1 VSEWTEL
8 GQLVAGLLVIACVFY
23 LLGVLWRR

>member
-1 VSEWTEL
+1 MTEWVEL
-8 GQLVAGLLVIACVFY
+8 GELVAGLLVTACVFY